1 MKARTIEAARVDPTQ
16 YRTTLNA
23 AIAGDQASAGRLL
36 LELRPRLIA
45 YIQRHLPRE
54 LARVIEANDVLQDT
68 QIEAFRRI
76 RTFVDSGDDSFFGWL
91 VTIARRQMLQYL
103 RARRTI
109 KRGHGIK
116 PELSG
121 EFIDELAL
129 SSHTPSRSAAGHELA
144 FALETCL
151 QRLPDDYAKAIRLRH
166 IDRLPFSEVATKMQR
181 SERAAQMLCNRGMK
195 LLREQ
200 LMSMSRFV

>member
-1 MKARTIEAARVDPTQ
+1 MDSTQ
-16 YRTTLNA
+16 YQTTLNS
-23 AIAGDQASAGRLL
+23 AIAGDQASVGRLL
-36 LELRPRLIA
+36 LELRPRLIS
-45 YIQRHLPRE
+45 YIQHHLPRE
-54 LARVIEANDVLQDT
+54 LTRVIEANDVLQDT

-76 RTFVDSGDDSFFGWL
+76 QTFVDSGVDSFYGWL

-103 RARRTI
+103 RARRTL
-109 KRGHGIK
+109 KRGYGIK
-116 PELSG
+116 SELSG
-121 EFIDELAL
+121 EFIDELAINVQ
-129 SSHTPSRSAAGHELA
+129 TPSRSAARHELA

-166 IDRLPFSEVATKMQR
+166 FERLPFSEVATKMLR